1 MKIKTSKD
9 VRSSLAGS
17 AFRKAVCD
25 GRSWNVRETM
35 TMRRL
40 RCRGEQG
47 GQIFPN
53 GDRVNG

>member
-17 AFRKAVCD
+17 AFRKLVCD
-25 GRSWNVRETM
+25 GRSRYIREIPTM
-35 TMRRL
+35 TRFRRE
-40 RCRGEQG
+40 GKPG